1 MATNEPAL
9 RLYRFEGESY
19 CKALDVLRMIHHEMD
34 ETDSQDVRTVLSRM
48 QFRTM
53 RNELIDP
60 TRGARRDNTCIPGR
74 YAVAWPNG
82 IGYKFYAGQNEDK
95 QSLFTNDHNQA
106 KLYVTY
112 RDASACAD
120 FMDDHD
126 CCVLDMHSFLS
137 EADRFRRELLIP
149 YDADEGNEEA
159 VVPAFV
165 P

>member
-60 TRGARRDNTCIPGR
+60 NKGSLRDNTCIPGR
-74 YAVAWPNG
+74 YAVAVNCYP
-82 IGYKFYAGQNEDK
+82 FYQFYTGEQKDGK
-95 QSLFTNDHNQA
+95 PVLVDDDRKA

-112 RDASACAD
+112 RDASAAAD
-120 FMDDHD
+120 FMDGYDS
-126 CCVLDMHSFLS
+126 CVVDMHDLMS

-149 YDADEGNEEA
+149 YDADEGNENA
-159 VVPAFV
+159 VIPQRVP
-165 P
+165 